1 MLIQSLITLRQSR
14 TKVKGALLGR
24 RELRG
29 SGKEMYTGNGWI
41 CFINAKMLH
50 IRLWSFQKQIK
61 L

>member
-1 MLIQSLITLRQSR
+1 
-14 TKVKGALLGR
+14 VKGALLGR